1 MTELVQVSGEDALTD
16 IRSDIQQ
23 LTEEILYI
31 IAKRA
36 ELSQKVGIIKKNE
49 GFPIE
54 DISVERKLR
63 KLVQEKSVN
72 LGINPRLGLRLLN
85 LIVAESKSIQSNVV
99 KKEVITPSIMLQKA
113 KKIESSG
120 KEIIHLETGEPDFPP
135 DSKILKAAKDAIS
148 MGQTNYVDP
157 IGIAPLREGI
167 ASQINM
173 RYHINIAA
181 EQVLITHGARFAIY
195 LAIATNI
202 SPGGSVLFFE
212 PAYPA
217 YRQIVESFES
227 RPIAISTR
235 LENAWTPDVDTVE
248 DLFDDQP
255 DIMILNSPSNPTGK
269 SLSDD
274 ILNQLIKIAAEKGVI
289 IISDEVYK
297 DYTFKKCKSILE
309 YNNCRSIFISSFSK
323 SHSMTGFR
331 IGYAIGSKE
340 DISRMASLGNLALT
354 CLPEF
359 VQRSAIMALECQDIV
374 EKNVDTIH
382 SRAMYLCDLLDDLP
396 VEYYPP
402 DGGFYVFPRFN
413 RSGFNSETFALNLL
427 RKNHVSVVPGTA
439 FGDFPNFLRISLCQ
453 PKEKIADAV
462 RRMEN
467 ALR

>member
-1 MTELVQVSGEDALTD
+1 MTEMIQVSGEDTLAD
-16 IRSDIQQ
+16 IRSEIRQ
-23 LTEEILYI
+23 LTEEILHV
-31 IAKRA
+31 IAKRVK
-36 ELSQKVGIIKKNE
+36 LSQKIGYIKKNE
-49 GFPIE
+49 GLPIE
-54 DISVERKLR
+54 DISVERNLR
-63 KLVQEKSVN
+63 KLVQEKSVH
-72 LGINPRLGLRLLN
+72 LGMNPKLGLRLMN
-85 LIVAESKSIQSNVV
+85 LIVAESKSVQLNVI
-99 KKEVITPSIMLQKA
+99 KNEAITPSIMLQKA
-113 KKIESSG
+113 MEMENKGE
-120 KEIIHLETGEPDFPP
+120 EIIHLEAGEPDFPP
-135 DSKILKAAKDAIS
+135 ASKILNATKEALNK
-148 MGQTNYVDP
+148 GQTNYVDP
-157 IGIAPLREGI
+157 VGIEPLREAI
-167 ASQINM
+167 ASHLNKK
-173 RYHINIAA
+173 YHLNITTK
-181 EQVLITHGARFAIY
+181 QVLITHGARFALY
-195 LAIATNI
+195 LAITTNI
-202 SPGGSVLFFE
+202 SPGGSALFFE

-217 YRQIVESFES
+217 FRQIVESVEG
-227 RPIAISTR
+227 RPVAISTR
-235 LENAWTPDVDTVE
+235 LENGWTPDVKTVE
-248 DLFDDQP
+248 DLFDDPP

-269 SLSDD
+269 NLS
-274 ILNQLIKIAAEKGVI
+274 INVINQLIKFATEKGVI
-289 IISDEVYK
+289 VISDEVYK
-297 DYTFKKCKSILE
+297 DYVFNQYKSILE
-309 YNNCRSIFISSFSK
+309 YNKCRSIFISSFSK
-323 SHSMTGFR
+323 SHSMTGYR

-427 RKNHVSVVPGTA
+427 RKNHVSVAPGTA